1 MYAVEKSR
9 EAVRLLRENRR
20 KFRADGIRIIE
31 GEAPEALRE
40 LEPPT
45 HVFIGGSSGRLRE
58 ILQEVRRKNPQAR
71 IVINAVSLETVEEV
85 MQAEK
90 AGLLEQLEVTQMTV
104 SRARQAG
111 THHLMTGMN
120 PVYIFSAG
128 GGKE

>member
-1 MYAVEKSR
+1 M
-9 EAVRLLRENRR
+9 
-20 KFRADGIRIIE
+20 
-31 GEAPEALRE
+31 
-40 LEPPT
+40 
-45 HVFIGGSSGRLRE
+45 FIGGSSGRLRE

>member
-1 MYAVEKSR
+1 M
-9 EAVRLLRENRR
+9 
-20 KFRADGIRIIE
+20 
-31 GEAPEALRE
+31 
-40 LEPPT
+40 
-45 HVFIGGSSGRLRE
+45 
-58 ILQEVRRKNPQAR
+58 RRKNPQAR